1 MKVKIERCE
10 NGEMKNNIDN
20 KLWKEFVKW
29 GSGFTLEA
37 DRIYDEEGKPFIYH
51 LTMYGLHFNGDEL
64 VGSDLNELFRKAIKI
79 GKKNMKKL
87 LN

>member
-1 MKVKIERCE
+1 MKAKIERCE

-37 DRIYDEEGKPFIYH
+37 DRIYDEEGLPFIYH
-51 LTMYGLHFNGDEL
+51 LTMYGLHFNG
-64 VGSDLNELFRKAIKI
+64 VS
-79 GKKNMKKL
+79 
-87 LN
+87 